1 MKYCPLEEMWA
12 DVLTK
17 PLQGAPFRKMR
28 SKLMNMPEHYI
39 DPDAGTTTP
48 SKTGA
53 NTLDDGSTGVG
64 RRQFTGVRPRNVSFS
79 KPVVTNTHRI
89 PRTRKSNVVKLG
101 LPTRHPNS
109 ANGTSRRRKSE
120 TSTSARRSV
129 LGNIKDIPVRP
140 SYKQIL
146 AGSKTNATNDKI
158 DGRGLS
164 NDGLGGRKTLGPDWP
179 ALNDKS
185 SSMARGK

>member
-1 MKYCPLEEMWA
+1 MIDVKYFFATDVINRGEMSVEYCPSEEMWA

-48 SKTGA
+48 PKTGA

-64 RRQFTGVRPRNVSFS
+64 RRQSTGVRPRNVSFS
-79 KPVVTNTHRI
+79 EPVVTTTHRI

-129 LGNIKDIPVRP
+129 LGNIKDIFRP
-140 SYKQIL
+140 SVVQTNIGGKQ
-146 AGSKTNATNDKI
+146 GQCDQ
-158 DGRGLS
+158 
-164 NDGLGGRKTLGPDWP
+164 
-179 ALNDKS
+179 
-185 SSMARGK
+185 